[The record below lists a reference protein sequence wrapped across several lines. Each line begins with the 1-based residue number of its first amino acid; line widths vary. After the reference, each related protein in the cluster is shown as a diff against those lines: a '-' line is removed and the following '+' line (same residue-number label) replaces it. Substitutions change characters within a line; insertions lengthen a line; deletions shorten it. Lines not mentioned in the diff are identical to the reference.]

1 MIEITKDTII
11 GDILDVAPQTA
22 PIFLSID
29 PMKADRGHIHH
40 RLIDMGFSQKQAVA
54 ITYMLTAM
62 LGLAAVV
69 LTSSGEGR
77 ALILIGAVFV
87 VGAIGFRMIFNKNS
101 QRPAEPPV

>member
-1 MIEITKDTII
+1 
-11 GDILDVAPQTA
+11 
-22 PIFLSID
+22 
-29 PMKADRGHIHH
+29 MKADRGHIHH

-101 QRPAEPPV
+101 QRPAEPPEETRKETKEKAESK

>member
-1 MIEITKDTII
+1 
-11 GDILDVAPQTA
+11 
-22 PIFLSID
+22 
-29 PMKADRGHIHH
+29 MKADRGHIHH

-77 ALILIGAVFV
+77 ALILIGAIFV
-87 VGAIGFRMIFNKNS
+87 VGAIGFRMIFNRNQQRLRGLPDEKNEETKE
-101 QRPAEPPV
+101 RAESK